1 MKSFIQMESAADL
14 PSSWDTLAEHYFQQR
29 KFLEHAERYNPCNQ
43 RYYLCM
49 DEGIATSA
57 AIVYTLRLDLLT
69 YLRVKSPLKMHLV
82 GIPCSVSSSGI
93 FGERESV
100 EALKRHLIEKEKGFL
115 LFLNL
120 TDKPS
125 GRERAT
131 GFTLPTIVLSNRF
144 ADWKSYE
151 NALRTGYRRRLN
163 QINAADPTLRLAKTT
178 CSNFNPLMYDQY
190 LEVFK
195 RSGGKLEKLSYDFFR
210 NLPEEFILTACY
222 KKEALIGWNL
232 ALESQGMYY
241 FFLGGIDY
249 RQNRANNTY
258 LRLLTQL
265 VRDGI
270 EKQATIIELGQTA
283 EIAKMRMGG
292 LPETLYMQAH
302 HSNRFFNRLLVLA
315 SPMLAYKR
323 KLENTNA
330 LKQNV

>member
-1 MKSFIQMESAADL
+1 MSTFIQMKSAADL
-14 PSSWDTLAEHYFQQR
+14 PDPWDNLAEHYFQQR
-29 KFLEHAERYNPCNQ
+29 RFLKHAERYNPCNQ
-43 RYYLCM
+43 RYYLCQ
-49 DEGIATSA
+49 DDGKAVSA

-69 YLRVKSPLKMHLV
+69 YLKIKSPLKIHLV

-93 FGERESV
+93 FGEHESV

-120 TDKPS
+120 TEKPA
-125 GRERAT
+125 GKECAT
-131 GFTLPTIVLSNRF
+131 GCTLPTIALANRF

-151 NALRTGYRRRLN
+151 NALRTGYRRRLK
-163 QINAADPTLRLAKTT
+163 QINTPDPALRLTKST

-190 LEVFK
+190 LEVYQ
-195 RSGGKLEKLSYDFFR
+195 RSDGKLEKLSYDFFR

-222 KKEALIGWNL
+222 KKEALIGWNI
-232 ALESQGMYY
+232 ALENQGTYY

-258 LRLLTQL
+258 LRLLAQL

-270 EKQATIIELGQTA
+270 EKQSTIIELGQTA

-302 HSNRFFNRLLVLA
+302 HSNHLLNQLLILA
-315 SPMLAYKR
+315 SPLLAYKR

-330 LKQNV
+330 FKPNL

>member
-14 PSSWDTLAEHYFQQR
+14 PDSWDNLAEHYFQQR
-29 KFLEHAERYNPCNQ
+29 KFLEHTERYNPCNQ

-69 YLRVKSPLKMHLV
+69 YLRIKSPLKMHLV

-100 EALKRHLIEKEKGFL
+100 EALKRHLIEKEKGML

-120 TDKPS
+120 TEKPS
-125 GRERAT
+125 DQERAT
-131 GFTLPTIVLSNRF
+131 GCTLPTIVLTNRF

-163 QINAADPTLRLAKTT
+163 QINAPDPTLRLAKTT

-195 RSGGKLEKLSYDFFR
+195 RSDGKLEKLSYDFFR
-210 NLPEEFILTACY
+210 NLPEEFILTTCY

-232 ALESQGMYY
+232 ALENHGMYY

-249 RQNRANNTY
+249 KQNKANNTY
-258 LRLLTQL
+258 LRLLAQL

-302 HSNRFFNRLLVLA
+302 HSNRLLNRLLILA
-315 SPMLAYKR
+315 SPLLAYKR